1 MLTVLTFARVYSRC
15 LARKDAILL
24 TVLFFFAKKSS
35 QKVCVFP
42 DKCVPLHSQIR
53 NEAQN
58 KHRGVEQ
65 LVARQAHNLEVTCSS
80 RVSATILKRC
90 KEIPY
95 TSFSFVVRLLLVS
108 RSVWADVC
116 LTQLVIKKLVSF
128 CRKSTVCLQMV
139 SSPLVSLSIT
149 EVVSLHFTSKSSNNR
164 FGVVCLMIPFRLCG
178 NLTEV
183 GSLGSLL
190 ASIFF
195 VNMRSFCLVTS
206 STWELRVSDFHQFIT
221 LITHNLIT

>member
-1 MLTVLTFARVYSRC
+1 MCTFA
-15 LARKDAILL
+15 LAI
-24 TVLFFFAKKSS
+24 
-35 QKVCVFP
+35 QKWGA
-42 DKCVPLHSQIR
+42 S
-53 NEAQN
+53 

-80 RVSATILKRC
+80 RVSATIKRC
-90 KEIPY
+90 KEFPY
-95 TSFSFVVRLLLVS
+95 TSFSFVVVQLLLVS